1 MNDLLTHSHTDEL
14 SESEAALLFGGG
26 PALPA
31 PSAPDPWEARAM
43 TREEAEKAIRADM
56 DPALVH
62 HKDAAKLI
70 KGWAISVS
78 LGDCNIRMASN
89 SLNRNLAD
97 NYGEG

>member
-1 MNDLLTHSHTDEL
+1 MNDLLTDRQTDEL
-14 SESEAALLFGGG
+14 TESEAATLFGGG
-26 PALPA
+26 PAFP
-31 PSAPDPWEARAM
+31 PPCDDPLECRPM
-43 TREEAEKAIRADM
+43 TREEAERAIRADM

-62 HKDAAKLI
+62 HRDAAKLI

-97 NYGEG
+97 NYGED

>member
-1 MNDLLTHSHTDEL
+1 MNDLMTDRQSDEL
-14 SESEAALLFGGG
+14 TESEAAALFGGG

-31 PSAPDPWEARAM
+31 PAPLDPWEARTM

-62 HKDAAKLI
+62 HRDAAKLI

-97 NYGEG
+97 NYGED